1 MNDIKNKVVLI
12 VGLGMIG
19 GSIARGLKKANP
31 KRRIIA
37 CDTDAQ
43 ALQQAR
49 GRRCRFPEWRVG
61 SSMSAGRYNY
71 SCRAATDRL

>member
-43 ALQQAR
+43 ALQQALDD
-49 GRRCRFPEWRVG
+49 GVISQSGEL
-61 SSMSAGRYNY
+61 
-71 SCRAATDRL
+71 AALCPQADI